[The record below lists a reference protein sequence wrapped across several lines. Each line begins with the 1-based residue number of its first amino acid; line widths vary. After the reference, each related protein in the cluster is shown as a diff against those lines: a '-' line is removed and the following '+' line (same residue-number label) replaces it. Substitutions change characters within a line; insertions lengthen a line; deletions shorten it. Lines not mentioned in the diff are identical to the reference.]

1 MLDVIEV
8 KLFDTP
14 RSCELDK
21 AWKGIQYCLGDGKWD
36 DLRQN
41 NLQELI
47 RKNFWKIED
56 ESFQYKDDEG
66 LEHALGWSKGILSFY
81 ESALKGK

>member
-1 MLDVIEV
+1 MTLKNHYDVEKIVE
-8 KLFDTP
+8 
-14 RSCELDK
+14 
-21 AWKGIQYCLGDGKWD
+21 Y
-36 DLRQN
+36 LRQN

-66 LEHALGWSKGILSFY
+66 LEHTLGWNKGILSFY